1 MADRV
6 PLRRS
11 LLLRLIATSILIVVC
26 STAATAWLA
35 VQSTTR
41 AFQQAQGQALTDDAA
56 IYDALVGFAA
66 LHPTWDGVSELVADL
81 SQRTGRQIVITTLEG
96 RTPIAVSS
104 PAADLPE
111 RESATLNPLNTDSLL
126 SPNSASDRIDR
137 RAVGPYR
144 LTDQE
149 RADQKTMADRI
160 LTCLTRS
167 GFDARAVEQ
176 PNGRQ
181 KVEITSPNYA
191 GLDDAKEK
199 EVIRQECGGPA
210 GGARPVKPGEAADLG
225 PDGYLD
231 ELMPT
236 ELRALDVLNRSSL
249 ACLSRQGI
257 PAQKFYLRSPTE
269 RDISDMFPENQRV
282 TAQNCVDS
290 SYREQLRPY
299 VAPPALLF
307 VMSPGGISTTRF
319 NLSRENLLRIAG
331 VTALVLTITI
341 AITALVAAR
350 LIRPLRALTEA
361 AQDPSGGPARVG
373 DRGEIGVLAAAL
385 NDLSERR
392 ERADAQRKDLV
403 RDVAH
408 ELRTPLTN
416 IRSWLEAAEDGLATP
431 LSDPALTAA
440 LLNEAL
446 QLQHLIDDLQDLAA
460 ADAGRLRLHREPVRV
475 ADLLDQVVTAHG
487 GNADAAA
494 VTLATRTSGDPSLP
508 ADPVR
513 LRQAVGNLVSNAVR
527 YTPPGGRV
535 TVHGRLVED
544 VVELEV
550 SDTGTGIAAEDL
562 PHVFDRFWRAD
573 RSRTRET
580 GGSGLGLAIVKQI
593 VDAHNGSVTVT
604 SAPGRGTTFTMRFPT
619 RAPAIR

>member
-11 LLLRLIATSILIVVC
+11 LLLRLVATSILIVVC

-41 AFQQAQGQALTDDAA
+41 AFQQAQGQALSDDAQ
-56 IYDALVGFAA
+56 IYDALVGYAA
-66 LHPTWDGVSELVADL
+66 VHPTWDGVSTLVADL
-81 SQRTGRQIVITTLEG
+81 SQRTGRQIVLTTKD
-96 RTPIAVSS
+96 RSPIAVSS
-104 PAADLPE
+104 PTDDLPAKA
-111 RESATLNPLNTDSLL
+111 SAELDPLNTDPLL
-126 SPNSASDRIDR
+126 SPGSAERIDR
-137 RAVGPYR
+137 RAVGPYA
-144 LTDQE
+144 LTDDE
-149 RADQKTMADRI
+149 RKTQKEIAAKVIDCMR
-160 LTCLTRS
+160 RF
-167 GFDARAVEQ
+167 GYEARAVEQ

-181 KVEITSPNYA
+181 KVEP
-191 GLDDAKEK
+191 
-199 EVIRQECGGPA
+199 VA
-210 GGARPVKPGEAADLG
+210 GGTPENEKGQPLSEVCGQVVLRPEPSGAPGGAPSPRGADEA
-225 PDGYLD
+225 
-231 ELMPT
+231 MPT
-236 ELRALDVLNRSSL
+236 ERRAYSELNTL
-249 ACLSRQGI
+249 VQACLARQGI
-257 PAQKFYLRSPTE
+257 QQKILIISPFDRRVPEWLPEPDRGKAQ
-269 RDISDMFPENQRV
+269 
-282 TAQNCVDS
+282 ACVDA
-290 SYREQLRPY
+290 SYLEQLRPY

-307 VMSPGGISTTRF
+307 VLSPGGISTTRF
-319 NLSRENLLRIAG
+319 NLSRANLLRIAG
-331 VTALVLTITI
+331 VTALVLTVTI
-341 AITALVAAR
+341 AITALVAVR
-350 LIRPLRALTEA
+350 LIRPLRALTAA

-373 DRGEIGVLAAAL
+373 GRGEIGVLAAAL

-431 LSDPALTAA
+431 LSDPALSAA

-460 ADAGRLRLHREPVRV
+460 ADAGRLRLHPEPVRV

-494 VTLATRTSGDPSLP
+494 VTLATRTTGDPSLS

-535 TVHGRLVED
+535 TVLGRLVD
-544 VVELEV
+544 DSVELEV

-593 VDAHNGSVTVT
+593 VDAHGGTVTVT
-604 SAPGRGTTFTMRFPT
+604 STRGRGTTFVLRFPT
-619 RAPAIR
+619 PARSRTRR